1 MVNWLLGIILFWVAS
16 ALYFGGL
23 QRDIVGG
30 TGFRQFIGLLLTYA
44 IFLVI
49 WGVLYK
55 VIGTDTA
62 KGLLIASLVAALL
75 LPLEVRL
82 GFLLVGGRV
91 RKSVAH

>member
-1 MVNWLLGIILFWVAS
+1 MLNWLVAIILFWVAS

-30 TGFRQFIGLLLTYA
+30 TGVRQFIGLLLTYA

-55 VIGTDTA
+55 VIGPDTA

-82 GFLLVGGRV
+82 GFLLVGGKV

>member
-1 MVNWLLGIILFWVAS
+1 MLNWLVAIILFWVAS

-30 TGFRQFIGLLLTYA
+30 TGLRQFLGLLLTYV

-55 VIGTDTA
+55 VIGADTA
-62 KGLLIASLVAALL
+62 KGVLIASLVAALL